1 MKLEKELNEPIFHV
15 NHEFKKVPVDTDE
28 WEVAAMLDNG
38 WRYVGSNEQY
48 LFLSR
53 KKIKVEYSGEKNERD
68 TIETETEG
76 S

>member
-1 MKLEKELNEPIFHV
+1 MKLEKELNEPIFNV
-15 NHEFKKVPVDTDE
+15 VHEFKKVPVDTDE
-28 WEVAAMLDNG
+28 WEVAAMLDND
-38 WRYVGSNEQY
+38 WRYVGANEQY

-53 KKIKVEYSGEKNERD
+53 KKIKVEYSD